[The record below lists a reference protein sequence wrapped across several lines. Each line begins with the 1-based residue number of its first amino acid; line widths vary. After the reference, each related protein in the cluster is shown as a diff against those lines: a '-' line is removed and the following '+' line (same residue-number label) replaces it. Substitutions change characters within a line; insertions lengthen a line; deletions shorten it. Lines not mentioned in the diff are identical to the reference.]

1 MEEKRVFLKLSEPE
15 NTYTATTS
23 YGELPVGEGGQ
34 KPMELLLVALAGCSG
49 VDIAHIL
56 RKKRQKVKDIQ
67 IEVVGLRGEEHP
79 RVYQRIEILYRVYGR
94 GIKERAV
101 EDAVRL
107 SLDKYCSVY
116 AMIKN
121 STEINVSFEVYNEA

>member
-34 KPMELLLVALAGCSG
+34 KPMELLLVALAGCNG